1 MIIASILLLIG
12 QFKLFISWNNFY
24 SHTCLNIYH
33 FPPDFPSQWNTF
45 FLFIP
50 SDLLD
55 LTGFC
60 SNVSLF
66 LWILT
71 DFWGKSQRGMPQ
83 SLWLLAAQRWG
94 WSCRKPIHDVFSE
107 VWTIESNS
115 GSRNFSSVC
124 SMYLQAMLCNEAS
137 ETLGWI
143 WLCHAWQ
150 VFHACK
156 LRCSMSLRRKNLP
169 RVVSSLCACLMV
181 NTTTCTIHSSE
192 FCENLPVLTTK
203 RNLILPCSEL
213 YLELMWILPI
223 LGHWWELWGI
233 GVNL

>member
-1 MIIASILLLIG
+1 
-12 QFKLFISWNNFY
+12 
-24 SHTCLNIYH
+24 
-33 FPPDFPSQWNTF
+33 
-45 FLFIP
+45 
-50 SDLLD
+50 
-55 LTGFC
+55 
-60 SNVSLF
+60 
-66 LWILT
+66 
-71 DFWGKSQRGMPQ
+71 MPQ

-150 VFHACK
+150 VFHACM
-156 LRCSMSLRRKNLP
+156 LRCSMSLRRENLP